1 MDKMVLEEKLKTIFE
16 LDELDLNVKFADL
29 EEWDSLSVLSV
40 LALLDS
46 DYGINMTKNEVTAFP
61 SISAFMEYVGKNAK

>member
-46 DYGINMTKNEVTAFP
+46 DYGINLTKNEVTAFP
-61 SISAFMEYVGKNAK
+61 SILAFMEYVEKNAK